1 MDNLKK
7 INDIHSHQAGDRALK
22 SLGEAIGAVGESG
35 PACRLGGDEF
45 LLFLRGVTR
54 EQAEEQVRG
63 IIQGF
68 CARVGKDRETA
79 DASLSAGMVMCT
91 PADSFSRAYNKADKA
106 LYYVKQNGKN
116 GLSFYRE
123 DSDSWQSGLVDLSR
137 LINSIRHSGSYDGAM
152 DVEYRQFTR
161 LYEFFVHLRQR
172 CHHPFRLVMITLKA
186 DDREAPRME
195 ELEKAMYYMEQA
207 IRQTVRSVDV
217 LTRYSRQ
224 QYLIIMLDTDDVGVK
239 TAVDRIFRSFFKMSG
254 VGIFSPSYT
263 VVEPEE
269 EAPGQA

>member
-1 MDNLKK
+1 
-7 INDIHSHQAGDRALK
+7 
-22 SLGEAIGAVGESG
+22 
-35 PACRLGGDEF
+35 
-45 LLFLRGVTR
+45 
-54 EQAEEQVRG
+54 
-63 IIQGF
+63 
-68 CARVGKDRETA
+68 
-79 DASLSAGMVMCT
+79 
-91 PADSFSRAYNKADKA
+91 
-106 LYYVKQNGKN
+106 
-116 GLSFYRE
+116 
-123 DSDSWQSGLVDLSR
+123 
-137 LINSIRHSGSYDGAM
+137 M

-207 IRQTVRSVDV
+207 IRQTVRNVDV
-217 LTRYSRQ
+217 FTRYSRQ

-263 VVEPEE
+263 VAEPEE